1 MKSMSMTTRVGPRIA
16 LSDAKDRQ
24 LAIDYI
30 AQPSEA
36 DLENAISC
44 REVLS
49 KFHDVGAS
57 EVSKSLV
64 RNAEVKEL

>member
-1 MKSMSMTTRVGPRIA
+1 MSMTTTVWLRILA
-16 LSDAKDRQ
+16 SGAKGRQ

-36 DLENAISC
+36 DSENAISC